1 MIFFCFSKINNMVR
15 CNRVDG
21 NPCLCDLVEPVIQG
35 FIREVSVLMMKLI
48 CGTITNN
55 EKQRM
60 RSLLRR
66 PNSRAYIELYII
78 HSDLVNVVHR
88 I

>member
-1 MIFFCFSKINNMVR
+1 MVR
-15 CNRVDG
+15 CNKVDG
-21 NPCLCDLVEPVIQG
+21 NPCSCDLVEPAIQG

-66 PNSRAYIELYII
+66 RHARTYIELFIN
-78 HSDLVNVVHR
+78 HSDLVNLVIHR